1 MQDFEA
7 AYAEL
12 WEDIKRESFAFGQPQ
27 QESFFNI
34 YAAIA
39 AENGDCLDL
48 TYTPVKKEGATG
60 YQVDGYAL
68 DTERGELYLAIVDL
82 RDDDEIEPLNQ
93 GQVDSLYGRVE
104 RFYKNAIKPDYVNTI
119 EETGPT
125 FQVAYPILSS
135 NALFK
140 RVRVIIFTNA
150 RLASRKKGVDS
161 KEIAGK
167 KFIYNILDF
176 SRYVDIVRSM
186 GTPEPV
192 EIDLE
197 EEFQTTLPCL
207 KAHTGST
214 EYASYLVVMPGD
226 LLSRIY
232 EIYGARLLEQNVRTF
247 LQAKTKVNQGI
258 ITTIEK
264 YPQMFFAYNN
274 GLTATA
280 SGITTKELA
289 PGVTTIKAINNLQI
303 VNGGQTTASI
313 LYARDSKKANL
324 DNVFVQM
331 KLSVISEDRVE
342 ETVPKISRYAN
353 SQNKISDADFFS
365 THPFHVEMEKISR
378 RLSAPQKEGAFA
390 ASKWFYERARGQYKN
405 KFAYGKPSDKRKFET
420 EFPSDQ
426 VVEKTDLAKYALTF
440 ECLPHLVSQG
450 AQKCFMHFADRI
462 GKDWEENSNSY
473 NDGYFKDVIAKTIV
487 FRWTDKMVAQSQWYR
502 DDRGYKAQIVT
513 YSIAWLVNHL
523 KAGGKYHLDL
533 QQIWN
538 KQSLCEG
545 LKSSLEIL
553 APQIYLKIKDAPP
566 NVKNLGEYC
575 KQQACW
581 TAVSGLK
588 VELPGVLKTALID
601 ADQLKQIKKDSL
613 AVKKMTNEIEFE
625 TRLLELMPMTNEIME
640 FALSRKLLSPTSHT
654 ALSKINS
661 GNIMIGVS
669 EKRALEQLFQR
680 MEEIGFEFVLGDSSQ
695 IAP

>member
-1 MQDFEA
+1 MQNIEE

-27 QESFFNI
+27 QETFFNI

-48 TYTPVKKEGATG
+48 TYTPVKKDGVRG

-82 RDDDEIEPLNQ
+82 RDDEDIEPLNQ
-93 GQVDSLYGRVE
+93 SQVDSLYTKVE
-104 RFYKNAIKPDYVNTI
+104 RFYNNAITPEYINKI
-119 EETGPT
+119 EETSPT
-125 FQVAYPILSS
+125 FQVAYPIYSD

-150 RLASRKKGVDS
+150 KLASRKKGVDS
-161 KEIAGK
+161 KEVFGK

-176 SRYVDIVRSM
+176 SRYVDIVMSM
-186 GTPEPV
+186 GTPEPI

-197 EEFQTTLPCL
+197 DEFQTTLPCL
-207 KAHTGST
+207 KAHTGGR
-214 EYASYLVVMPGD
+214 EYASYLVVMPGN
-226 LLSRIY
+226 LLSRLY
-232 EIYGARLLEQNVRTF
+232 EVYGARLLEQNVRTF
-247 LQAKTKVNQGI
+247 LQARTKINQGI

-280 SGITTKELA
+280 SG
-289 PGVTTIKAINNLQI
+289 VTTQELGLGGTVIKTIKNLQI
-303 VNGGQTTASI
+303 VNGGQTTAAI

-342 ETVPKISRYAN
+342 ETIPKISRYAN
-353 SQNKISDADFFS
+353 SQNKISEADFFS
-365 THPFHVEMEKISR
+365 NHPFHIEMEKISR

-426 VVEKTDLAKYALTF
+426 VVTKTDLTKYALTF
-440 ECLPHLVSQG
+440 ECQPHLVSQG
-450 AQKCFMHFADRI
+450 AQKCFMHFACII

-473 NDGYFKDVIAKTIV
+473 NDGYFKDIIAKAIV
-487 FRWTDKMVAQSQWYR
+487 FRWTDKMVAQSQWYQ

-513 YSIAWLVNHL
+513 YTIAWLVNHL
-523 KAGGKYHLDL
+523 KVGFNHYLDL
-533 QQIWN
+533 PQIWN
-538 KQSLCEG
+538 KQSLCDG
-545 LKSSLEIL
+545 LKAALEKL
-553 APQIYLKIKDAPP
+553 APQVYLKIKDAPS
-566 NVKNLGEYC
+566 NVKNLSEYC
-575 KQQACW
+575 KKQVCW
-581 TAVSGLK
+581 AAVSGLK
-588 VELPGVLKTALID
+588 VDLPGALKTALIS
-601 ADQLKQIKKDSL
+601 ADQLKLIKKDSI
-613 AVKKMTNEIEFE
+613 AVKKITNEIEFE
-625 TRLLELMPMTNEIME
+625 TRLLELMPVMNEIMQ
-640 FALSRKLLSPTSHT
+640 FARSRKLLSPKTLA

-661 GNIMIGVS
+661 GNIMISAS
-669 EKRALEQLFQR
+669 EKNALEFLFNR
-680 MEEIGFEFVLGDSSQ
+680 MNEMGYDFNV
-695 IAP
+695 

>member
-1 MQDFEA
+1 MQNIEE

-12 WEDIKRESFAFGQPQ
+12 WKDIKRDSYAFGQPQ
-27 QESFFNI
+27 PESFFNI
-34 YAAIA
+34 YAEIA
-39 AENGDCLDL
+39 AGNGDCLDL
-48 TYTPVKKEGATG
+48 TYTPVKKEGTTG

-82 RDDDEIEPLNQ
+82 RDDEEIEQLNQ
-93 GQVDSLYGRVE
+93 GQVASLFGRAE
-104 RFYKNAIKPDYVNTI
+104 RFYKNAIKPEFINTI
-119 EETGPT
+119 EETSPT
-125 FQVAYPILSS
+125 FQVAYPIFSD
-135 NALFK
+135 NAHFK
-140 RVRVIIFTNA
+140 RVRIIIFSNA
-150 RLASRKKGVDS
+150 RFASRKKGVDS
-161 KEIAGK
+161 REISGK

-186 GTPEPV
+186 GSPEPI

-207 KAHTGST
+207 KVHTGSK
-214 EYASYLVVMPGD
+214 EYSSYLVVMPGD
-226 LLSRIY
+226 LLSKIY

-264 YPQMFFAYNN
+264 SPHMFFAYNN

-280 SGITTKELA
+280 SGVTTKELD
-289 PGVTTIKAINNLQI
+289 PGGMTIKAINNFQI

-313 LYARDSKKANL
+313 LYARDNKKANL

-331 KLSVISEDRVE
+331 KLSVISADRVD
-342 ETVPKISRYAN
+342 ETVPKISKYAN

-378 RLSAPQKEGAFA
+378 RLSAPQKENAFT

-405 KFAYGKPSDKRKFET
+405 KFAYGKASDKRKFET

-426 VVEKTDLAKYALTF
+426 VVEKTDLAKYVLTF

-450 AQKCFMHFADRI
+450 AQKCFMHFAARI

-487 FRWTDKMVAQSQWYR
+487 FRWTDQMVGRSQWYR

-513 YSIAWLVNHL
+513 YSIAWLVNYL
-523 KAGGKYHLDL
+523 KVTGSYLLDL

-538 KQSLCEG
+538 KQSLCDG
-545 LKSSLEIL
+545 LKSSLEML
-553 APQIYLKIKDAPP
+553 APQVYSKIKDAPP
-566 NVKNLGEYC
+566 SVKNLGEYC

-581 TAVSGLK
+581 AAVSSLK
-588 VELPGVLKTALID
+588 VDLPRALKTAIIN
-601 ADQLKQIKKDSL
+601 ADQFQLIKKDRL

-625 TRLLELMPMTNEIME
+625 TKLLELVPLMNEIME
-640 FALSRKLLSPTSHT
+640 FARSRKLLSPTSHA

-661 GNIMIGVS
+661 GNIMLGAS
-669 EKRALEQLFQR
+669 EKKALELLFKR
-680 MEEIGFEFVLGDSSQ
+680 MCEIGYEFKV
-695 IAP
+695 

>member
-1 MQDFEA
+1 MQNIEE

-12 WEDIKRESFAFGQPQ
+12 WKDIKRDSYAFGQPQ
-27 QESFFNI
+27 PESFFNI
-34 YAAIA
+34 YAEIA
-39 AENGDCLDL
+39 AGNGDCLDL
-48 TYTPVKKEGATG
+48 TYTPVKKEGTTG

-82 RDDDEIEPLNQ
+82 RDDEEIAPLNQ
-93 GQVDSLYGRVE
+93 SQVNSLYGRVE
-104 RFYKNAIKPDYVNTI
+104 RFYKNAIKPGYINTI
-119 EETGPT
+119 EETSPT
-125 FQVAYPILSS
+125 FQVAYPIFSD

-140 RVRVIIFTNA
+140 RVRVIIFSNA
-150 RLASRKKGVDS
+150 RLASRKKTVDS
-161 KEIAGK
+161 REIAGK

-176 SRYVDIVRSM
+176 SRYIDILKSM
-186 GTPEPV
+186 GSPEPI

-207 KAHTGST
+207 KVHTGST
-214 EYASYLVVMPGD
+214 EYASYLVVMPGC

-247 LQAKTKVNQGI
+247 LQAKTKVNQAI

-280 SGITTKELA
+280 SGVTTKELA
-289 PGVTTIKAINNLQI
+289 GGTTIKAINNLQI

-313 LYARDSKKANL
+313 LYARDNKKANL

-331 KLSVISEDRVE
+331 KLSVISEERVD

-378 RLSAPQKEGAFA
+378 RLSAPQKENAFT

-405 KFAYGKPSDKRKFET
+405 MFAYGKISDKRKFET

-426 VVEKTDLAKYALTF
+426 VITKTDFAKYALTF

-450 AQKCFMHFADRI
+450 AQKCFMHFADMI

-473 NDGYFKDVIAKTIV
+473 NDGYFKDVIAKVIV
-487 FRWTDKMVAQSQWYR
+487 FRWTDKMVAQSVWYR

-513 YSIAWLVNHL
+513 YTIAWLVNHL
-523 KAGGKYHLDL
+523 KAGGNFYLDL

-538 KQSLCEG
+538 KQTLCDG
-545 LKSSLEIL
+545 LKAALENL
-553 APQIYLKIKDAPP
+553 APQVYLKIKDAPP

-575 KQQACW
+575 KKQACW
-581 TAVSGLK
+581 AAVSSLK
-588 VELPGVLKTALID
+588 VELPGSLKTALIH
-601 ADQLKQIKKDSL
+601 ADQLKLIKKESL

-625 TRLLELMPMTNEIME
+625 TRLLELMPAMNEIME
-640 FALSRKLLSPTSHT
+640 FARSRRLLSPKSHA

-661 GNIMIGVS
+661 GNIIISAS
-669 EKRALEQLFQR
+669 EKNTLEFLFKR
-680 MEEIGFEFVLGDSSQ
+680 MNEMGYEFNV
-695 IAP
+695 